1 MTWSYIFQEMYK
13 DYWTHISEVEMT
25 LTGLI
30 LLLLIA
36 GIVGAIGQSLSGYS
50 FGGCLVSII
59 VGFVGAYI
67 GVWLAGQ
74 LGLPEVFAITIEG
87 ESFPVVWGIIG
98 SAVLSLILGLF
109 TSRRGYF

>member
-1 MTWSYIFQEMYK
+1 
-13 DYWTHISEVEMT
+13 MT

-30 LLLLIA
+30 LLLLVA

-59 VGFVGAYI
+59 VGFIGAYV

-74 LGLPEVFAITIEG
+74 LGLPEVFSITIEG
-87 ESFPVVWGIIG
+87 EAFPIVWGIIG

-109 TSRRGYF
+109 TRRGYY